1 VTPDAEDAGVRR
13 WFERQVA
20 NRVIRPVALTLLRIV
35 FKVRIEGSVPREGC
49 VIAGHHSS
57 YFDGP
62 LLGLV
67 DRRVQPIYNR
77 RFLES
82 RSFGWFFRAVGG
94 IPTRSDTLPRACEVI
109 RAGGVV
115 WIATAGFTP
124 GEIQKRPRRGAARIV
139 QETGAPLVPMIV
151 RGLEGIVHIGDIRP
165 RHFRRLVRIVLG
177 QPLMFP
183 EGATV
188 AEITDAWLA
197 SIAGLREAFPAPP
210 ASRPTAARR

>member
-1 VTPDAEDAGVRR
+1 MTAQGEDAGARR
-13 WFERQVA
+13 WFQRQVA
-20 NRVIRPVALTLLRIV
+20 NRVIRPFALTLLRIV
-35 FKVRIEGSVPREGC
+35 FKVRIEGRVPREAC
-49 VIAGHHSS
+49 VIAAHHSS

-62 LLGLV
+62 LLGLI

-82 RSFGWFFRAVGG
+82 RSFGWFFQVVGA
-94 IPTRSDTLPRACEVI
+94 IPTRTDTLTRACEVI

-124 GEIQKRPRRGAARIV
+124 GEVQKRPRRGAARIV

-151 RGLEGIVHIGDIRP
+151 RGLEDIVHIGDIRP

-177 QPLMFP
+177 QPLTFP

-210 ASRPTAARR
+210 RF

>member
-1 VTPDAEDAGVRR
+1 VDAEDAGARR

-20 NRVIRPVALTLLRIV
+20 NRIIRPGVLWGLRLV
-35 FKVRIEGSVPREGC
+35 FMVRIEGSVPREAC
-49 VIAGHHSS
+49 VIAAHHSS

-62 LLGLV
+62 LLGLI
-67 DRRVQPIYNR
+67 DRRVQPIFNR

-82 RSFGWFFRAVGG
+82 RSFGWFFRAVGA
-94 IPTRSDTLPRACEVI
+94 IPTRTDTLTRACEVI

-124 GEIQKRPRRGAARIV
+124 GEAQRRPRRGAARIV

-177 QPLMFP
+177 EPLTFP

-188 AEITDAWLA
+188 AEITDAWLQ
-197 SIAGLREAFPAPP
+197 SVTRLMEAYP
-210 ASRPTAARR
+210 AARRP

>member
-1 VTPDAEDAGVRR
+1 MRR
-13 WFERQVA
+13 WLQGMIA
-20 NRVIRPVALTLLRIV
+20 NGIVRPVVLTLLRIV
-35 FKVRIEGSVPREGC
+35 FKVRIVGRVPGEAC
-49 VIAGHHSS
+49 VIAAHHSS

-67 DRRVQPIYNR
+67 DRRVQPIFNR
-77 RFLES
+77 RFGES

-94 IPTRSDTLPRACEVI
+94 IPTRTDTLTRAVAVI

-124 GEIQKRPRRGAARIV
+124 GTVQKRPRRGAARIV

-151 RGLEGIVHIGDIRP
+151 RGLEDIVHIGDIRP

-177 QPLMFP
+177 EPLTFP
-183 EGATV
+183 AGATV

-197 SIAGLREAFPAPP
+197 SIAGLMEAYPATGS
-210 ASRPTAARR
+210 ARSRRAPQDGQ

>member
-1 VTPDAEDAGVRR
+1 MRR
-13 WFERQVA
+13 WFQGLVA
-20 NRVIRPVALTLLRIV
+20 NGIVRPVVLTLLRLV
-35 FKVRIEGSVPREGC
+35 FKVRIEGRIPREAC
-49 VIAGHHSS
+49 VIAAHHSS
-57 YFDGP
+57 YYDGP

-77 RFLES
+77 RFGES

-94 IPTRSDTLPRACEVI
+94 IPTRSDTLTRACEVI

-124 GEIQKRPRRGAARIV
+124 GEVQKRPRRGAARIV

-151 RGLEGIVHIGDIRP
+151 RGLEDIVHIGEIRP

-177 QPLMFP
+177 EPLTFP
-183 EGATV
+183 AGATV

-197 SIAGLREAFPAPP
+197 GIAGLMEAYPATGPDR
-210 ASRPTAARR
+210 SRRAPQDGQ

>member
-1 VTPDAEDAGVRR
+1 LL
-13 WFERQVA
+13 ERFV
-20 NRVIRPVALTLLRIV
+20 NLVIRPVALALLRLV
-35 FKVRIEGSVPREGC
+35 FRVRIVGNVPREGC
-49 VIAGHHSS
+49 VIAAHHSS

-82 RSFGWFFRAVGG
+82 RTFGWFFRAIGG
-94 IPTRSDTLPRACEVI
+94 IPTRSDTLTRACELI

-124 GEIQKRPRRGAARIV
+124 GDTHRRPRRGAARIV

-151 RGLEGIVHIGDIRP
+151 RGLEDIVHIGDLRP

-177 QPLMFP
+177 APLTFP
-183 EGATV
+183 KGATV
-188 AEITDAWLA
+188 PEINDAWLA
-197 SIAGLREAFPAPP
+197 SIAGLMEAFPA
-210 ASRPTAARR
+210 

>member
-1 VTPDAEDAGVRR
+1 VDAEDAGARR
-13 WFERQVA
+13 WFLRQVA
-20 NRVIRPVALTLLRIV
+20 NRIIRPLALTLLRLM
-35 FKVRIEGSVPREGC
+35 FKVRIEGRVPREAC
-49 VIAGHHSS
+49 VIAAHHSS

-82 RSFGWFFRAVGG
+82 RGFGWFFQAIGA
-94 IPTRSDTLPRACEVI
+94 IPTRSDTLTRACEVI

-124 GEIQKRPRRGAARIV
+124 DDAQRRPRRGAARIV

-165 RHFRRLVRIVLG
+165 RHFRRRVRIALG
-177 QPLMFP
+177 EPLTFP

-188 AEITDAWLA
+188 AEINDAWRA
-197 SIAGLREAFPAPP
+197 SIAGLMAAFPP
-210 ASRPTAARR
+210 

>member
-1 VTPDAEDAGVRR
+1 MRR
-13 WFERQVA
+13 WFQGLVA
-20 NRVIRPVALTLLRIV
+20 NGIVRPVVLTLLRLV
-35 FKVRIEGSVPREGC
+35 FKVRIEGHIPREAC
-49 VIAGHHSS
+49 VIAAHHSS
-57 YFDGP
+57 YYDGP

-77 RFLES
+77 RFGES

-94 IPTRSDTLPRACEVI
+94 IPTRSDTLTRACEVI

-124 GEIQKRPRRGAARIV
+124 GEVQKRPRRGAARIV

-151 RGLEGIVHIGDIRP
+151 RGLEDIVHIGEIRP

-177 QPLMFP
+177 EPLAFP

-197 SIAGLREAFPAPP
+197 SIAGLMEAFPQ
-210 ASRPTAARR
+210 

>member
-1 VTPDAEDAGVRR
+1 MDAEDAGARR
-13 WFERQVA
+13 WFLRQVA
-20 NRVIRPVALTLLRIV
+20 NRIIRPFALTLLRLV
-35 FKVRIEGSVPREGC
+35 FKVRIEGRVPREAC
-49 VIAGHHSS
+49 VIAAHHSS

-82 RSFGWFFRAVGG
+82 RSFGWFFQGIGA
-94 IPTRSDTLPRACEVI
+94 IPTRSDTLTRACEVI

-124 GEIQKRPRRGAARIV
+124 DDAQRRPRRGAARIV

-151 RGLEGIVHIGDIRP
+151 RGLEDIVHIGDIRP
-165 RHFRRLVRIVLG
+165 RHLRRLVRIVLG
-177 QPLMFP
+177 EPLTFP
-183 EGATV
+183 VGATV
-188 AEITDAWLA
+188 AEINDAWRA
-197 SIAGLREAFPAPP
+197 SIAGLMEAFPQ
-210 ASRPTAARR
+210 